1 MENVRMNVEIEAA
14 ALEDK
19 VDCLLEMD
27 GVSIDASASAGPWLT
42 ELPARFAAV
51 CDRAYGLHDA
61 TSERVVQS
69 VLNKLYQLCV
79 TVPAPGVKTAESSAL
94 LCAIRNVLEDAFLAS
109 QDAAVP
115 AELLMDAPTAP
126 GAYRAWLYEIIHAHP
141 ANLHPLYHDYLARH
155 ATAED
160 LRFLMVQESA
170 IDASTDDFLAL
181 MQVGLRGRPKLEIA
195 ANYWDEMGNGS
206 PDKVHSMLF
215 GRALDSF
222 EIGLSESQLA
232 LETQSLV
239 CGNLQLMLGLRREHV
254 YKAIGYFAVS
264 EYMTPQRFIILMDAW
279 QKNGLDMAAADYH
292 LLHIDLDQDHANRWF
307 NEVVGPMIES
317 NPAVIPEITWGAVCR
332 LNTSFRYLDSIFE
345 KLPSRSRNERP
356 PASRH
361 G

>member
-1 MENVRMNVEIEAA
+1 VNVEVEAE

-19 VDCLLEMD
+19 VDRLLEMD
-27 GVSIDASASAGPWLT
+27 GASIDASASSGPWLT

-51 CDRAYGLHDA
+51 CDRAYRLRDA
-61 TSERVVQS
+61 RCEQVAQS

-109 QDAAVP
+109 EDAAVP
-115 AELLMDAPTAP
+115 SGLLLGAPTAP
-126 GAYRAWLYEIIHAHP
+126 DAYRMWLYDIIHTHP
-141 ANLHPLYHDYLARH
+141 ANVHPLYHDYLARH
-155 ATAED
+155 ATADD

-206 PDKVHSMLF
+206 PGKVHSVLF
-215 GRALDSF
+215 GRALESF
-222 EIGLSESQLA
+222 EIGLSESPLM

-279 QKNGLDMAAADYH
+279 RKNGLDLAAADYH
-292 LLHIDLDQDHANRWF
+292 LLHIDLDQDHADRWF
-307 NEVVGPMIES
+307 NEVVGAMIES

-332 LNTSFRYLDSIFE
+332 LNTSSRYLDSIFE
-345 KLPSRSRNERP
+345 KLPSRSQNDL
-356 PASRH
+356 A
-361 G
+361 